1 MRQCLRSR
9 TGIRLFSRSVV
20 SCFQHG
26 HSPLILPGN
35 QRHSMRKILIYSLGL
50 IGAGH
55 FMRMSLL
62 ARRLA
67 EQHDVFLVDGGP
79 PIADQIPVPG
89 VTLIK
94 PPRICFRNND
104 VQPHQPAIT
113 LKEVLQLRRQHL
125 ESVCRELQ
133 PDLIVVEQFPFNKW
147 VISGEVLPM
156 ISLARQLKPG
166 MKVVCSVR
174 TPLPVLIKLKQDLL
188 LSPRE
193 TQQRVM
199 QILGEHFDLL
209 LIHTDPRFMPLEEE
223 YPWIPEIQIPAESTG
238 FICQPTQEPVPNGD
252 GAFAP
257 PAAQRTGTLVSG
269 GGAGG
274 EQLRRCSIEA
284 WRLLSQT
291 NEAGSGRLTLVLPS
305 NPDDREIQELQ
316 QAAGDLPVD
325 IRRFSPEFHG
335 WMQQAELSISH
346 AGYNTC
352 SDLLQTRTRAV
363 LVPYSLTGDQ
373 PERARHFAERG
384 LAAVI
389 APGDLTGPAVA
400 SAVRRARSLPEPR
413 HNFDLNG
420 VERSCELIEQLLA
433 NSVPAWKT

>member
-1 MRQCLRSR
+1 
-9 TGIRLFSRSVV
+9 
-20 SCFQHG
+20 
-26 HSPLILPGN
+26 
-35 QRHSMRKILIYSLGL
+35 MRKILFYCLGL

-79 PIADQIPVPG
+79 PIVSQIPVPG

-94 PPRICFRNND
+94 PPRIWFRNNT

-113 LKEVLQLRRQHL
+113 LEEVLHLRRQHL
-125 ESVCRELQ
+125 ESVCHELQ

-174 TPLPVLIKLKQDLL
+174 TPLPIHNKLKQDRLFR
-188 LSPRE
+188 PQE
-193 TQQRVM
+193 TQQRVV
-199 QILGEHFDLL
+199 QALNEHFDTL

-223 YPWIPEIQIPAESTG
+223 YPWISEIQIPAESTG
-238 FICQPTQEPVPNGD
+238 IVCQPEQEPVPNGD
-252 GAFAP
+252 GAVAP
-257 PAAQRTGTLVSG
+257 PARQRTGTLVSVG
-269 GGAGG
+269 GSGG
-274 EQLRRCSIEA
+274 ELLRRCSIEA

-291 NEAGSGRLTLVLPS
+291 NEAGSGRLTLVLPAD
-305 NPDDREIQELQ
+305 PDDREILELQ
-316 QAAGDLPVD
+316 RASGDLPVD

-346 AGYNTC
+346 SGYNTC

-363 LVPYSLTGDQ
+363 LVPHSLSGDQ

-400 SAVRRARSLPEPR
+400 AAVRQARSLPEPR

-420 VERSCELIEQLLA
+420 ARRSCELIEQLLA
-433 NSVPAWKT
+433 D